1 MMTML
6 MVNSR
11 QKAHSPPS
19 RVQRIMTSFSSSS
32 EKHERKTLLKKI
44 KIKPL
49 RKDKMELL

>member
-1 MMTML
+1 ML

-32 EKHERKTLLKKI
+32 EKHEKKNI
-44 KIKPL
+44 VKENKNKAVKK
-49 RKDKMELL
+49 R